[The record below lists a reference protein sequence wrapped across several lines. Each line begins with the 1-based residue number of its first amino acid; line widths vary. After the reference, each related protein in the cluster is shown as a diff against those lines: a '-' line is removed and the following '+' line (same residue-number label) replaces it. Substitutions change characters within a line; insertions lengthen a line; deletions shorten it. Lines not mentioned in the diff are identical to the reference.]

1 MDEGYMLMGF
11 GIKYIDECVKMVETL
26 KMFDN
31 KRPVALLTHEID
43 RIYIEN
49 NINIFNDIIY
59 IDVNDIKDENTH
71 NSFCV
76 KPRIHMSKYMPYNK
90 IIALDSDIICLYN
103 PQNAW
108 DFFNNTN
115 EPFMC
120 SGYNYEECWH
130 WGKVNNIIK
139 ILGKQIPSIH
149 GGVLYFNKKNQYFD
163 TFYKYCIDALHNYDN
178 YGCVRL
184 FRGGMTD
191 EVIFS
196 IAMAKLNILPLHYIN
211 FPIVSFNLPNTI
223 NLPCYIHSREGENYN
238 THIKTN
244 SPIIFNHLFFHET
257 SCSEER
263 KNKLELWYNDLHN
276 NITLTNK
283 MISITALYDISRP
296 DRDFSFYLNYIKDLL
311 KFKLPLV
318 IFCNN
323 ITYQNLKIIERPYYT
338 RFIIKEIE
346 DLEFYRKY
354 YKDIYKNI
362 NNINFINTVKEYGRI
377 ETINSNYNIIQYSKF
392 YFIEEVKKIINSK
405 YYIWL
410 DAGVSRFF
418 DKIPERI
425 FPNYEKLSNKII
437 IQTFKE
443 SEIKE
448 KFNCNFKEALDKINL
463 FDECTN
469 SRYLII
475 GTTIIVPK
483 DYVEKLKN
491 NIIIQFNKM
500 LEIGF
505 LNNEQVAIEFCVKE
519 NPEMFDIKINKSDN
533 WYNMFEYI

>member
-11 GIKYIDECVKMVETL
+11 GIKYIDECVKMIETL
-26 KMFDN
+26 KIFDN
-31 KRPVALLTHEID
+31 KRPVALLTYEND

-49 NINIFNDIIY
+49 NITIFNDIIY
-59 IDVNDIKDENTH
+59 IDENDIKDENNH

-76 KPRIHMSKYMPYNK
+76 KPRIHMPKYIPYNK
-90 IIALDSDIICLYN
+90 IISLDSDIICLYD

-115 EPFMC
+115 KPFMC
-120 SGYNYEECWH
+120 SGYDYEECWH

-149 GGVLYFNKKNQYFD
+149 GGVLYFNKKHYQFD
-163 TFYKYCIDALHNYDN
+163 TFYKYCIDALNNYDN

-196 IAMAKLNILPLHYIN
+196 IAMAKLDILPLHYIN
-211 FPIVSFNLPNTI
+211 YPIVSFNLPNTI
-223 NLPCYIHSREGENYN
+223 NIPCYIHSREGENYN
-238 THIKTN
+238 TYIKINYPT
-244 SPIIFNHLFFHET
+244 IFNHLFFHEK

-263 KNKLELWYNDLHN
+263 RNKLELWYNDLHN
-276 NITLTNK
+276 NITLSNK
-283 MISITALYDISRP
+283 MIAVTALYDISRK
-296 DRDFSFYLNYIKDLL
+296 DREFSFYLNNIKDLL

-323 ITYQNLKIIERPYYT
+323 ITYQNLKIIERSYYT

-346 DLEFYRKY
+346 DLEFYIKY

-362 NNINFINTVKEYGRI
+362 NNINFINNIKEYGRI
-377 ETINSNYNIIQYSKF
+377 ETINPNYNIIQYSKF

-405 YYIWL
+405 YYIWF

-437 IQTFKE
+437 VQSFKE

-448 KFNCNFKEALDKINL
+448 KFNCNYKEALNKINL
-463 FDECTN
+463 IDECKN

-475 GTTIIVPK
+475 GTTIIIPK

-491 NIIIQFNKM
+491 NINIQFNKM

-519 NPEMFDIKINKSDN
+519 NPEMFDVKINKSDN
-533 WYNMFEYI
+533 WYNMLEYI